1 VRLHGS
7 RSPTHWSLRNSSK
20 SRGFTQT
27 KRVCTH
33 TVCYQARQ
41 TKSPRISRSARRR
54 RCSPCFTPTALR
66 SPARYPQAYPLWDP
80 DHRVHPAAPCG
91 SPQLLTPAR
100 QVRVGFVSA
109 DLRFPAA
116 PHARPPVLDTLNS
129 RTVAFLGA
137 CWLRVSR
144 LQGPPRGEGS
154 GVPPPAPPGPPA
166 LPRPPP
172 AGSPRAGEARVGRAR
187 PFSECPVT
195 CSHFPREVFLM
206 QPKRVNARCTC
217 SR

>member
-1 VRLHGS
+1 MRLTRAS
-7 RSPTHWSLRNSSK
+7 SWQSL
-20 SRGFTQT
+20 
-27 KRVCTH
+27 
-33 TVCYQARQ
+33 
-41 TKSPRISRSARRR
+41 
-54 RCSPCFTPTALR
+54 
-66 SPARYPQAYPLWDP
+66 AYPLEP
-80 DHRVHPAAPCG
+80 EELLEIARFHANKAGVHAHSLLSSAPNEITAHFPLRPPPSLLTLFHANGTALARKVPAGVPSVGPRPSRAPCG
-91 SPQLLTPAR
+91 S
-100 QVRVGFVSA
+100 V
-109 DLRFPAA
+109 RFPAA